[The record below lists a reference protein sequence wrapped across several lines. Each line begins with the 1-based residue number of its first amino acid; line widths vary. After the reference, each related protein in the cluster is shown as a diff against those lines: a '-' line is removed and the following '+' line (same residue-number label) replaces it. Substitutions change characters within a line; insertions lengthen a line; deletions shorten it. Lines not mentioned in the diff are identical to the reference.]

1 MSQIFSYLTRLFN
14 ICSADGD
21 NVDAAGRNNAGY
33 LYQGDENMLNILR
46 RNVLKSVAVGAAALV
61 IASGLNARTAIAGD
75 MELIEDGKLVVAFNG
90 DMPGTGWQDGKLIG
104 LDGELMQMIAG
115 GLGLTVKP
123 ALMEWAAEIQSVKTR
138 RVDIMH
144 GMMGWNDQ
152 RIKVINISD
161 PIYYGGANITQKKS
175 TNWSSIKEL
184 EGRTIATIQGFGWID
199 QLKAIEGATLKLYD
213 TSDAAIRDLLAGRIE
228 ALFADPPLIQFAIS
242 KNPDWDIHAVGIT
255 QGFDEKYSL
264 LTGKY
269 NVVFGLSQDAP
280 ELLKAVNAEIAKIW
294 TGCKNLE
301 VAKKYGLGERSWF
314 DPGSLNQRAGVDRPA
329 DWKQPT
335 LPASCK

>member
-1 MSQIFSYLTRLFN
+1 MSKFLSGLRLKGAVAG
-14 ICSADGD
+14 I
-21 NVDAAGRNNAGY
+21 AAG
-33 LYQGDENMLNILR
+33 
-46 RNVLKSVAVGAAALV
+46 VLFALTPVQQSVA
-61 IASGLNARTAIAGD
+61 GD
-75 MELIEDGKLVVAFNG
+75 LELIEADTLNVAFNG
-90 DMPGTGWQDGKLIG
+90 DMPGTGYQDGRLIG
-104 LDGELMQMIAG
+104 LDGELMHWIADE
-115 GLGLTVKP
+115 LGLKVKP
-123 ALMEWAAEIQSVKTR
+123 NLMEWAAEIQSVKTR

-175 TNWSSIKEL
+175 TNWSTVKEL
-184 EGRTIATIQGFGWID
+184 EGKTIATIQGFGWID

-242 KNPDWDIHAVGIT
+242 KNPDWDIHAVPIS
-255 QGFDEKYSL
+255 QGFDKKYSL

-280 ELLKAVNAEIAKIW
+280 ELLKAVNGKIAEIWA
-294 TGCKNLE
+294 TCKNRE
-301 VAKKYGLGERSWF
+301 VAEKYGLGDASWF
-314 DPGSLNQRAGVDRPA
+314 DPGEINQRAGVDRPA

-335 LPASCK
+335 LPDHC

>member
-1 MSQIFSYLTRLFN
+1 MSKMSFRPIALGAAMALLLAAGPLHQAN
-14 ICSADGD
+14 ADGH
-21 NVDAAGRNNAGY
+21 
-33 LYQGDENMLNILR
+33 
-46 RNVLKSVAVGAAALV
+46 
-61 IASGLNARTAIAGD
+61 
-75 MELIEDGKLVVAFNG
+75 MELIEKGTLNVAFNG
-90 DMPGTGWQDGKLIG
+90 DMPGTGFQDGKLIG
-104 LDGELMQMIAG
+104 LDGELMQMVAEK
-115 GLGLTVKP
+115 LGLKVKP
-123 ALMEWAAEIQSVKTR
+123 NLMEWAAEIQSVKTR

-175 TNWSSIKEL
+175 TNWSTVKEL
-184 EGRTIATIQGFGWID
+184 EGKTIATIQGFGWID

-242 KNPDWDIHAVGIT
+242 KNPDWDIHAVPIS
-255 QGFDEKYSL
+255 QDFDKKYSL

-269 NVVFGLSQDAP
+269 NVVFGLSQEAP
-280 ELLKAVNAEIAKIW
+280 ELLKAVNAQIAEIWANC
-294 TGCKNLE
+294 TNRD
-301 VAKKYGLGERSWF
+301 VAKKYGLGDPSWF
-314 DPGSLNQRAGVDRPA
+314 DPGPINQRAGVDRPA

-335 LPASCK
+335 LPEKCKS

>member
-1 MSQIFSYLTRLFN
+1 MS
-14 ICSADGD
+14 
-21 NVDAAGRNNAGY
+21 
-33 LYQGDENMLNILR
+33 
-46 RNVLKSVAVGAAALV
+46 KSRIGSFALAAALV
-61 IASGLNARTAIAGD
+61 LSLASVPFGKAGAAD
-75 MELIEDGKLVVAFNG
+75 LELIEDGTLNVAFNG
-90 DMPGTGWQDGKLIG
+90 DMPGTGWQDGKLVG
-104 LDGELMQMIAG
+104 LDGELMQMIAEN
-115 GLGLTVKP
+115 LGLKVKP
-123 ALMEWAAEIQSVKTR
+123 NLMEWAAEIQSVKTR

-175 TNWSSIKEL
+175 TNWSTVKEL

-242 KNPDWDIHAVGIT
+242 KNPDWDIHAVPIS

-269 NVVFGLSQDAP
+269 NVVFGLSQEAP
-280 ELLKAVNAEIAKIW
+280 ELLKAVNAQIAEIWAN
-294 TGCKNLE
+294 CKNRE
-301 VAKKYGLGERSWF
+301 VAEKYGLGDPSWF
-314 DPGSLNQRAGVDRPA
+314 DPGSINQRAGVDRPA

-335 LPASCK
+335 LPDKCRN

>member
-1 MSQIFSYLTRLFN
+1 MHDKTLTRA
-14 ICSADGD
+14 I
-21 NVDAAGRNNAGY
+21 
-33 LYQGDENMLNILR
+33 R
-46 RNVLKSVAVGAAALV
+46 RAMTGAALLAL
-61 IASGLNARTAIAGD
+61 AGAAFAPVAQAD
-75 MELIEDGKLVVAFNG
+75 DLELVEAGKLIVAFNG
-90 DMPGTGWQDGKLIG
+90 DMPGTGFQDGKLIG
-104 LDGELMQMIAG
+104 LDGELMQWTADQ
-115 GLGLTVKP
+115 LGLKVDP
-123 ALMEWAAEIQSVKTR
+123 ALMEWAAEIASVKAR

-175 TNWSSIKEL
+175 TNWSTVKDL
-184 EGRTIATIQGFGWID
+184 EGKTIATIQGFGWID

-228 ALFADPPLIQFAIS
+228 ALFADPPLIQYAIS
-242 KNPDWDIHAVGIT
+242 KNPDWDIHAVPIT

-269 NVVFGLSQDAP
+269 NVVFGLSKDAP
-280 ELLKAVNAEIAKIW
+280 HLLEAVNAKIAEMWDK
-294 TGCKNLE
+294 CLNLE
-301 VAKKYGLGERSWF
+301 VAKKYGLGDRSWF
-314 DPGSLNQRAGVDRPA
+314 DPGELNLRAGVDRPK

-335 LPASCK
+335 LPASCG